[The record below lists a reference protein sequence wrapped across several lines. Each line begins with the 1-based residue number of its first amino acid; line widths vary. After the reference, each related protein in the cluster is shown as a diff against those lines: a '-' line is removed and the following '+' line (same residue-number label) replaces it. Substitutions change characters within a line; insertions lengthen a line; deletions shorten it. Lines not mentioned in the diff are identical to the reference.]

1 MKSDTFSKSKSKI
14 CRKSFTI
21 ILSVLLVLISTFY
34 SYMPSLD
41 NEFLYWDDQFY
52 VTDNYD
58 ITHPDKESLKGIAT
72 KIVSLNY
79 HPLTMLSFWINAKIN
94 GTSSAKPFILTN
106 VILHVLNVALVFILT
121 LQLRFYLLSI
131 LCTSSQL
138 SGYRRERTCYMD
150 SFFFAV
156 L

>member
-1 MKSDTFSKSKSKI
+1 MKSGTFSKSKSKI

-34 SYMPSLD
+34 SYMPSFD

-58 ITHPDKESLKGIAT
+58 ITHPDKESLKGFAT

-79 HPLTMLSFWINAKIN
+79 HPLTMLSFWINAKIY
-94 GTSSAKPFILTN
+94 GTC
-106 VILHVLNVALVFILT
+106 
-121 LQLRFYLLSI
+121 LLY
-131 LCTSSQL
+131 TSPSP
-138 SGYRRERTCYMD
+138 RD
-150 SFFFAV
+150 S
-156 L
+156 